1 MISIRL
7 NMKSNVFTIIAVLFL
22 LGMTACNRSNPT
34 ADVTDFANRFASFV
48 AQNQLD
54 SIRTHYP
61 DAVECDSFSLNY
73 VTDSLRVVANEQSGS
88 FTVSLGS
95 GTSFIVAKD
104 KEGKY
109 NVVSSH
115 GLVAFNDADLD
126 FAKKVGQYKDGLT
139 DVQLARRMSVKEFKE
154 KLIFEFAKEL
164 NDKVVA
170 GKLNPEVRLP
180 MFSADEGVGA
190 VTVTNG
196 MGKVIEGGDYMIDI
210 FADGQHGSGS
220 YREKG
225 KNIPAKGS
233 ATIQFTYAG
242 NTYPT
247 GALLTFVIPDEKL
260 FAKYYEATGNEFD
273 EYLKANDLNLDAVAE
288 KQKSVGESS
297 TSVTAE
303 DDALAERFIVAF
315 YKKFIFDG
323 GGGDFYAEAKKYCTE
338 KLLKKLKADYDY
350 DDGGYAIWDFRSG
363 EQEGFGES
371 VIKSV
376 KRVRDGLVYQVE
388 MLDMGHPY
396 TTLLTLVKTPSGEFL
411 FDDVK

>member
-1 MISIRL
+1 MNDIL
-7 NMKSNVFTIIAVLFL
+7 KTIIASLCIASL
-22 LGMTACNRSNPT
+22 TACDSGNFN
-34 ADVTDFANRFASFV
+34 AEVEAFANRFASFV

-54 SIRTHYP
+54 SIRALYP
-61 DAVECDSFSLNY
+61 DAVECDSFALNY
-73 VTDSLRVVANEQSGS
+73 VADSLRVLTNEQSDS
-88 FTVSLGS
+88 FTVSLGN
-95 GTSFIVAKD
+95 GAAFVVTKD
-104 KEGKY
+104 KAGKF

-126 FAKKVGQYKDGLT
+126 FAKKVGQYKEGLT
-139 DVQLARRMSVKEFKE
+139 DVQLARRMGVKEFKE
-154 KLIFEFAKEL
+154 KLIFDFAKEL

-170 GKLNPEVRLP
+170 GRLNPEVRLP

-190 VTVTNG
+190 VTVTNS
-196 MGKVIEGGDYMIDI
+196 MGKVIEGGDYVIDI

-233 ATIQFTYAG
+233 TTIQFTYAG

-260 FAKYYEATGNEFD
+260 FAKYFEATGNEFD
-273 EYLKANDLNLDAVAE
+273 EYLKANDLDLDAVAE
-288 KQKSVGESS
+288 KQKSVGEST
-297 TSVTAE
+297 TSATAE

-315 YKKFIFDG
+315 YKKFVFDD

-338 KLLKKLKADYDY
+338 KLLKKLQADYDY

-363 EQEGFGES
+363 EQEGSGES

-376 KRVRDGLVYQVE
+376 KRVRDGLVYQIE